1 MPLCDLLPTA
11 YASLLYSLNVINT
24 NKYFPDAEIDDCPSV
39 MQIVKKDSQLC
50 SSLPGLP
57 LWSMINN
64 LQIYFR
70 RIEKRVKFFVTVA
83 PDYNREH
90 FFVRQHDLDQYI
102 TELRQIKSEFAN
114 RRRTLEEQLNLLYDA
129 DVTDEWVELY
139 VKPLSKQIDTIFSQF
154 SALTEQKI
162 WPRRPLH

>member
-114 RRRTLEEQLNLLYDA
+114 RRRALEEQLNLLYDA
-129 DVTDEWVELY
+129 DVTDEWLELY
-139 VKPLSKQIDTIFSQF
+139 VKPLGKQIDTIFSQF
-154 SALTEQKI
+154 SALTEQKV
-162 WPRRPLH
+162 